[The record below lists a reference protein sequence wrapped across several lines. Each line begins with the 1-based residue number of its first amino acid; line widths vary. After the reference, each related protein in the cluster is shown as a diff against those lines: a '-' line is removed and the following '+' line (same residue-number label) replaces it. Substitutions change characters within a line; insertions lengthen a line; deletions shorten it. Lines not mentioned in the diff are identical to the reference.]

1 MVSEDKK
8 TYCAQLKKIRAIDI
22 EKSRFKEYVHEVIA
36 KDIAEIKEILAVK
49 LGKKI
54 TFDCAE

>member
-1 MVSEDKK
+1 M
-8 TYCAQLKKIRAIDI
+8 
-22 EKSRFKEYVHEVIA
+22 HEVIA
-36 KDIAEIKEILAVK
+36 KDIVEIKEILAVK